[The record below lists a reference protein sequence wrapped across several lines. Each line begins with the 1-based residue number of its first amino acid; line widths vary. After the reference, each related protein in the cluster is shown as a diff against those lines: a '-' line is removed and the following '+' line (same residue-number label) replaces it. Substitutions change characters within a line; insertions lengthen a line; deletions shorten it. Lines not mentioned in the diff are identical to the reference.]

1 MTHKYNYDITYT
13 EEDERV
19 RVGLSGTGRIGRLCI
34 RRALSQ
40 KSRDYE
46 LTVINTTCPIHT
58 LAHLLQYDTV
68 HGKWDAEIE
77 IHKDQ
82 LMINGNRISIVSEID
97 PSLIPWQEY
106 GVELVIDSTGKFTDR
121 LAMEKHLSSGAQRV
135 LITSPGRDVDL
146 TIVMGVNE
154 DRYDPSRHRLLS
166 AASCTTNCLA
176 PVLHILDDAFG
187 VKQGWMTAVHAYT
200 NDQNH
205 TDNPHKDLRRARSC
219 TSSIIPT
226 STGVSKSLI
235 DVLPG
240 LAPRIKG
247 ISVRVPTQDV
257 SLLDLQLVL
266 KSPAVQIADVKKAF
280 QTAIAGELGAY
291 VDYNELPLVS
301 SDYIGNEKSAVVDG
315 LSIMTQEDQV
325 KLLAWYDNE
334 WAYASRVI
342 DVTRLVAEVEGRL
355 LKGGEQCVTT
365 IA

>member
-1 MTHKYNYDITYT
+1 M
-13 EEDERV
+13 

-34 RRALSQ
+34 RKALSL
-40 KSRDYE
+40 KSRDFE
-46 LTVINTTCPIHT
+46 LTVINTTCAIHT

-68 HGKWDAEIE
+68 HGKWDADIK
-77 IHKDQ
+77 INKDQ
-82 LMINGNRISIVSEID
+82 LIINGNRISIVSERD
-97 PSLIPWQEY
+97 PSLIPWKEY

-121 LAMEKHLSSGAQRV
+121 LAMEKHLSSGARRV
-135 LITSPGRDVDL
+135 LLTSPGKDVDL

-154 DRYDPSRHRLLS
+154 DRYDPARHRLLS

-176 PVLHILDDAFG
+176 PVLDIMDQAFG
-187 VKQGWMTAVHAYT
+187 VKRGWMTAVHAYT

-205 TDNPHKDLRRARSC
+205 MDNPHKDLRRARSC

-226 STGVSKSLI
+226 STGVSKALI

-240 LAPRIKG
+240 LAPHIKG

-266 KSPAVQIADVKKAF
+266 KSPVQVADVQKAI
-280 QTAIAGELGAY
+280 QAAITGELGAY
-291 VDYNELPLVS
+291 VGYNELPLVS
-301 SDYIGNEKSAVVDG
+301 SDYIGNDKSAVVDG

-342 DVTRLVAEVEGRL
+342 DVTRLIAEAEQRQ
-355 LKGGEQCVTT
+355 LKGGEQCVTKM
-365 IA
+365 A